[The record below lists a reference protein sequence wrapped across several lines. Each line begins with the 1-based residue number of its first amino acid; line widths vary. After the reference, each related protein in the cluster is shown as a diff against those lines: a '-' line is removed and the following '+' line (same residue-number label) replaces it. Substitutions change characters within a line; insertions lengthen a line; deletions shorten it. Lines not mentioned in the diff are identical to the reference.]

1 MAKVKDSVLLGLLFA
16 ACIVFFIPL
25 MILSLVDDVRED
37 YFYDN
42 QRKAALEKAKYYNRY
57 P

>member
-37 YFYDN
+37 HFYDN

-57 P
+57 L